1 MTFGREQR
9 IVEEATI
16 IIEKEGRHHYSDEY
30 VSLTK
35 DFYLKF

>member
-1 MTFGREQR
+1 MTLVRNQG
-9 IVEEATI
+9 IVEESTI